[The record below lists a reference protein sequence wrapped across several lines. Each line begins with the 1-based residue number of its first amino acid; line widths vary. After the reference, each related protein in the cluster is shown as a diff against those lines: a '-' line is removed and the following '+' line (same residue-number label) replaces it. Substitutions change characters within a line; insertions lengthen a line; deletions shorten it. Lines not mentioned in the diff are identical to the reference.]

1 MTTPA
6 EYREMALDCMR
17 EAESADSA
25 AMRLTMTGLARI
37 WMDLALDVDRR
48 VTPESD
54 DDARDASARP
64 HGWVPVDAS

>member
-17 EAESADSA
+17 EAEGADSA

-37 WMDLALDVDRR
+37 WMDLALEADRR

-54 DDARDASARP
+54 DEAPDASAPPR
-64 HGWVPVDAS
+64 GWVR